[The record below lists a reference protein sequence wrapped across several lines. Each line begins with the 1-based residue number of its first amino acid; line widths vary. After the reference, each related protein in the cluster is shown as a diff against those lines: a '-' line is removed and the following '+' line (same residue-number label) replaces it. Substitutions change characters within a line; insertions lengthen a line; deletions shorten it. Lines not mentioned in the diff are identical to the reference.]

1 MSYNITRTNGEQLY
15 GEEGLPENTT
25 DTIVY
30 KNSETQSGGL
40 VMIGKLIPEYGTDQ
54 SNNFLRLLENFSNDV
69 FPDNPVLGMLFY
81 KSDETSLYVCSDELK
96 PTWTKLL
103 AIQFDKSS
111 DPIDGDMWFDKENK
125 KLYIYDSSDDVKDY
139 ILIGPSNYKNKE
151 ELSAIGETSIF
162 EDTISKTI
170 SFEQGT
176 TNLVTARIVAS
187 EKMSPSYVANN
198 SGGRKPECASWIYR
212 LLVNNYMLPNGKYIS
227 EIIGNPNFELIGRTN
242 GNALNWTIET
252 SIDTNNDLVFTAFGV
267 GTENNNILPEDDKIL
282 WEFDIDIVKV

>member
-1 MSYNITRTNGEQLY
+1 MSYNITRTDGEQLY

-69 FPDNPVLGMLFY
+69 FPDNPILGMLFY
-81 KSDETSLYVCSDELK
+81 KKDETSLYVCTDELK

-103 AIQFDKSS
+103 AIQFEKSNE
-111 DPIDGDMWFDKENK
+111 PINGDMWFDPDNK
-125 KLYIYDSSDDVKDY
+125 KLYIYDASPDVKDY

-151 ELSAIGETSIF
+151 ELSAKGETSIF

-170 SFEQGT
+170 SFDQGT
-176 TNLVTARIVAS
+176 TNLVTVRIVAS
-187 EKMSPSYVANN
+187 EKMSASYIANN
-198 SGGRKPECASWIYR
+198 AGGRNPECASWIYR
-212 LLVNNYMLPNGKYIS
+212 MVVNNYMLPNGKYIS
-227 EIIGNPNFELIGRTN
+227 EIIGNPNFELIGRTS
-242 GNALNWTIET
+242 GNAMNWTIEPT
-252 SIDTNNDLVFTAFGV
+252 IDTNNDLVLTAFGV
-267 GTENNNILPEDDKIL
+267 GSDNNSILPEDNHID